1 MCSLFKEK
9 ETLPPPPAPKK
20 NGLHLKLSFNQT
32 KFKKKW
38 LPT

>member
-9 ETLPPPPAPKK
+9 ETLPPPKK